1 VSATVVVVCWRWYL
15 DGKANDMAGA
25 YFRGLSALWSMACVP
40 PSLSHMLS
48 FSLRSTHAATTG
60 ACGRRTGCG
69 EWTRAHHEHLRSCA
83 GRPPTFLLHNPIR
96 ELLCSALTT
105 HCSSL
110 PFSRAPFALFLPP
123 LSLPVSPPL
132 KVLASP
138 RVLPPALLARRRRRR
153 LVYRPRPVW
162 CPRLVWWPQ
171 FSRWRRLP
179 RWRQVRWRQ
188 TQRGGLRQRPERAH
202 DHGDRAGR
210 GVSWRPHRPR
220 AICRRAGLGGSCGC
234 GGGCCC
240 CCCCCCCGGGA
251 AAGSSRSSRSPHG
264 RDGG

>member
-1 VSATVVVVCWRWYL
+1 MTWPVRISAGFLLCGQWRVCPL
-15 DGKANDMAGA
+15 
-25 YFRGLSALWSMACVP
+25 LSRTCS
-40 PSLSHMLS
+40 PSLS
-48 FSLRSTHAATTG
+48 
-60 ACGRRTGCG
+60 
-69 EWTRAHHEHLRSCA
+69 
-83 GRPPTFLLHNPIR
+83 GRPMRPRLAHVGGARAAVSGHARIMNTWEAVQGDRPPSSYTTLYAN
-96 ELLCSALTT
+96 CSALLSP
-105 HCSSL
+105 HIVVLCRFLVPHL
-110 PFSRAPFALFLPP
+110 PFFFPPFHSLFP
-123 LSLPVSPPL
+123 PPL

-240 CCCCCCCGGGA
+240 CCGGGGG
-251 AAGSSRSSRSPHG
+251 AGSSRSSRSPHG